1 MVQAGGP
8 GSNMDFECKEVSAAA
23 VHRQLVEV
31 YENDVM
37 NGQSMQNS
45 VHTLEP
51 NESVRTM

>member
-8 GSNMDFECKEVSAAA
+8 GSNTDFECKEMSAAA

-31 YENDVM
+31 YGNDVI
-37 NGQSMQNS
+37 NGQSMLND

>member
-8 GSNMDFECKEVSAAA
+8 GSNTDFECKEVSAAA

-37 NGQSMQNS
+37 NGQSMQND

-51 NESVRTM
+51 NESIRTM